1 MNEIKNLSRKSARP
15 AMIATKNQKQTIS
28 LTIVSTEGGMYKGVC
43 VQEVVLNFVL
53 YSCIKNESYIKKYV
67 MYVLYI
73 LIVMYLDPKA
83 SFKRVLYVVCTIEER
98 TRKYYNYVI

>member
-28 LTIVSTEGGMYKGVC
+28 LTIVTTEGGMYNKVLLRVCQKGCTNICYIYV
-43 VQEVVLNFVL
+43 
-53 YSCIKNESYIKKYV
+53 YKNESYIKKYV

-73 LIVMYLDPKA
+73 LLVMYLDP
-83 SFKRVLYVVCTIEER
+83 
-98 TRKYYNYVI
+98 

>member
-28 LTIVSTEGGMYKGVC
+28 LTIVSTEGGMYNKVLLRVC
-43 VQEVVLNFVL
+43 KR
-53 YSCIKNESYIKKYV
+53 SCTKICYIYVYKNESYIEKYV

-73 LIVMYLDPKA
+73 LIVMYLDP
-83 SFKRVLYVVCTIEER
+83 
-98 TRKYYNYVI
+98 